1 MIRPQRH
8 SVHRQCVSQEIST
21 QIQIPNYAVFGNGG
35 GAAGGGNAYS
45 RSQDCQILLCAQDG
59 KGHDYENFEK
69 NKCLAIFID
78 VKITYCIL
86 CSYILSKCISTGLFH
101 KMHFLVTLFH
111 QLITKKAFAV
121 GALLAPGS
129 TVIVENIKLST
140 YKNIPSCTWHKVHQL
155 VDIDILMSMSIISK
169 SK

>member
-1 MIRPQRH
+1 MRILGVRIVRYFYVHKMEKDMIMK
-8 SVHRQCVSQEIST
+8 
-21 QIQIPNYAVFGNGG
+21 
-35 GAAGGGNAYS
+35 
-45 RSQDCQILLCAQDG
+45 IL
-59 KGHDYENFEK
+59 KK

-129 TVIVENIKLST
+129 TVIVENTKLST
-140 YKNIPSCTWHKVHQL
+140 YKNIPSCTWHKVH
-155 VDIDILMSMSIISK
+155 
-169 SK
+169 